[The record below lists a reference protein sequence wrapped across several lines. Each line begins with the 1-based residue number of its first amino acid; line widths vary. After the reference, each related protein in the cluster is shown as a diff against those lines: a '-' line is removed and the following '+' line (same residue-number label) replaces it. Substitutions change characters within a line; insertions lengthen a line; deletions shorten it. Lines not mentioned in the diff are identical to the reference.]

1 MKLRVLCKSIVV
13 FVLYLIY
20 QFVINTTS
28 TLVMQQTYLDQ
39 MKVDNTVSFYYLTV
53 YENITRVAPYLFGL
67 LVFLL
72 FLPEILYAVKK
83 MKKER
88 K

>member
-1 MKLRVLCKSIVV
+1 MKLRVLSKTIIA

-20 QFVINTTS
+20 QFVVDTTS

-39 MKVDNTVSFYYLTV
+39 MEIDSTISFYYLTV
-53 YENITRVAPYLFGL
+53 YENITRVAPHLFGL

>member
-1 MKLRVLCKSIVV
+1 
-13 FVLYLIY
+13 
-20 QFVINTTS
+20 
-28 TLVMQQTYLDQ
+28 MQQTYLDQ

-53 YENITRVAPYLFGL
+53 YENITRVVPYLFGL

-72 FLPEILYAVKK
+72 FLPEILHVIKE

>member
-1 MKLRVLCKSIVV
+1 MKLRVLCKMIVTL
-13 FVLYLIY
+13 VLYLTY
-20 QFVINTTS
+20 KFVVDTTS

-39 MKVDNTVSFYYLTV
+39 MEIDSTISFYYLTV

-72 FLPEILYAVKK
+72 FLPEILYVVKK

>member
-1 MKLRVLCKSIVV
+1 MKLRVLSKTIIA

-20 QFVINTTS
+20 QFVVDTTS

-39 MKVDNTVSFYYLTV
+39 MEIDSTISFYYLTV